1 MTDVVSTVG
10 TGPVDADSIDADP
23 LTPGYNAVLLA
34 GFGGPEG
41 PDDVMPFLRNVT
53 RGRGIPEERLVEVSH
68 HYQAL
73 GGASPINQQN
83 RLLREALEAELARRG
98 ITLPVL
104 WGNRNW
110 AP

>member
-1 MTDVVSTVG
+1 MTGAV
-10 TGPVDADSIDADP
+10 AAADP
-23 LTPGYNAVLLA
+23 LRTGYDAVLLA

-73 GGASPINQQN
+73 GGSSPI
-83 RLLREALEAELARRG
+83 
-98 ITLPVL
+98 ITST
-104 WGNRNW
+104 G
-110 AP
+110 